1 MHQRV
6 TERASVRQTASRAP
20 GAPGTYDAP
29 SVMRARPSGVL
40 HALVVAAV
48 IAGCGGKHADTTPSG
63 GAAGGGAGGGEV
75 ARGDLQVPPEK
86 MDEINRSLER
96 KRPIMSRC
104 LAIAVDNKELPKN
117 SAGKITLEIV
127 IAGGKAE
134 TVKVVRSTLDSKTL
148 SDCVI
153 HHVQE
158 IAFPELPKPYETSFT
173 YGFEAM

>member
-1 MHQRV
+1 
-6 TERASVRQTASRAP
+6 
-20 GAPGTYDAP
+20 
-29 SVMRARPSGVL
+29 MRATPSGVL
-40 HALVVAAV
+40 HALVIAGLL
-48 IAGCGGKHADTTPSG
+48 AGCGGKHADTTPSG
-63 GAAGGGAGGGEV
+63 GGGGGGEV
-75 ARGDLQVPPEK
+75 ARGDEQVPPEK

>member
-1 MHQRV
+1 
-6 TERASVRQTASRAP
+6 
-20 GAPGTYDAP
+20 
-29 SVMRARPSGVL
+29 MRARPKGAL
-40 HALVVAAV
+40 RALVAAAL

-63 GAAGGGAGGGEV
+63 GAAGGGGGEV
-75 ARGDLQVPPEK
+75 ARGDEQVPPEK

-158 IAFPELPKPYETSFT
+158 IGFPELPRPYETSFT